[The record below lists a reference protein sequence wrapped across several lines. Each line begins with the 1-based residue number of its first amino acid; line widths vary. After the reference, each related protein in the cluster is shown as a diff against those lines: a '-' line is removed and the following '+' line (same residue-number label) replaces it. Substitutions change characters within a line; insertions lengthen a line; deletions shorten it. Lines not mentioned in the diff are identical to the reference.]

1 MSKITTELLLERA
14 VPRSTRLRKIETLNL
29 SKLQL
34 KTGDLDPRLFS
45 RLRHLQKLDLSD
57 NLLDKF
63 PNSLSLPDLRVL
75 NCNNNKLEDVTALK
89 QFPLLEEL
97 TYENNVYLTLNDD
110 YKVIFLLQNLR
121 LLNGKD
127 ITKLANQVRRVNSH
141 KLTSKVTAHWE
152 KFFRDQLPEK
162 YTAEQVKSI
171 KKKFLKSV
179 QTNVVYGPSSL
190 SEFTRWR
197 VKMIAEEFLASSLGL
212 ELNSDT
218 ESEEKTDEKEE
229 ESTKSPGE
237 DAEDVAQVTVTPSKR
252 KRNHS
257 KSSPG
262 NKRSKTKANT
272 EEKAAVNP
280 KKSSDVEDDPA
291 PDKPRTSNQPIKEAT
306 PEQEAEETQK
316 NGEQFPK
323 GKSNRRSGEQK
334 SQEQDSG
341 VVTLTPVKNSKRKR
355 HQGTEGTPQETPV
368 DPLQGMDG
376 PALRGNSREDFKT
389 QLWSC
394 VFEPVLDSGARK
406 DPIVNSS
413 RTVATCGGESVCLI
427 DCETGTVLKKYKV
440 ATEEFFSVAWTTL
453 TMVISDSR
461 KKAHNV
467 LAAAGRRGIVK
478 LIHVAADFCYGEI
491 KAHKKPIATVCFSP
505 TQETHLFTAS
515 YDKRIALWDIGIPD
529 CDYNFKASQL
539 LVLETASIPLRIALV
554 PTCPE
559 QYLLAGCE
567 GGCFAWNIKLD
578 KEQKSR
584 PFEAIFQF
592 PDEES
597 MTTSHRVDGLAFL
610 NDDVVVSK
618 SSKPGCIYLWS
629 WSRSFD
635 AKGKGCQQTI
645 SAVILAELEWSTTD
659 MSYLTLSTCPA
670 KEYVFCGDE
679 KGSVWMYNLSNYTT
693 AWSSAKGKRLE
704 RRISPTQVGLG
715 CSLGLPSTPGQLIPV
730 SCAGLSQ
737 KMPCVSSQTIKNN
750 LQSIAK
756 AICWDR
762 NKELQS
768 QSVTPCSSSY
778 NSPKKVVVKLRN
790 TKAQILKW
798 PELRVNGEQP
808 PEILVNN
815 VVADP
820 AFTYLVVL
828 TSVNITAIW
837 KKS

>member
-63 PNSLSLPDLRVL
+63 PNSLTLPDLRVL

-110 YKVIFLLQNLR
+110 YKVMFLLQNLR

-127 ITKLANQVRRVNSH
+127 ITKLANHVRRVNSR
-141 KLTSKVTAHWE
+141 KLTSKVTAHWK

-197 VKMIAEEFLASSLGL
+197 VKMIAEEFLAYSLGL

-218 ESEEKTDEKEE
+218 EPEEKTDENEE
-229 ESTKSPGE
+229 ESTESPRE
-237 DAEDVAQVTVTPSKR
+237 AAEDVAQVVTPSKR

-262 NKRSKTKANT
+262 NKRSKSQAST
-272 EEKAAVNP
+272 EE
-280 KKSSDVEDDPA
+280 
-291 PDKPRTSNQPIKEAT
+291 
-306 PEQEAEETQK
+306 EAEDVSAEPLHFLQCH
-316 NGEQFPK
+316 
-323 GKSNRRSGEQK
+323 
-334 SQEQDSG
+334 
-341 VVTLTPVKNSKRKR
+341 SK
-355 HQGTEGTPQETPV
+355 
-368 DPLQGMDG
+368 
-376 PALRGNSREDFKT
+376 GNSREDFKT

-406 DPIVNSS
+406 DPIVSSS

-461 KKAHNV
+461 KKAHNI

-567 GGCFAWNIKLD
+567 DGCFAWNIKLD
-578 KEQKSR
+578 KGQKSR

-592 PDEES
+592 PGDES

-635 AKGKGCQQTI
+635 AKGKGCQRTM

-679 KGSVWMYNLSNYTT
+679 KGSVWMYNLSSYTT
-693 AWSSAKGKRLE
+693 AWGSAKGKRSE
-704 RRISPTQVGLG
+704 RRIPPTQ
-715 CSLGLPSTPGQLIPV
+715 I
-730 SCAGLSQ
+730 
-737 KMPCVSSQTIKNN
+737 
-750 LQSIAK
+750 LQ
-756 AICWDR
+756 
-762 NKELQS
+762 
-768 QSVTPCSSSY
+768 
-778 NSPKKVVVKLRN
+778 
-790 TKAQILKW
+790 W

-808 PEILVNN
+808 PEVLVNN

-820 AFTYLVVL
+820 AFSYLVVL

>member
-63 PNSLSLPDLRVL
+63 PNSLTLPDLRVL

-110 YKVIFLLQNLR
+110 YKVMFLLQNLR

-127 ITKLANQVRRVNSH
+127 ITKLANHVRRVNSR

-171 KKKFLKSV
+171 RKKFLKSV

-197 VKMIAEEFLASSLGL
+197 VKMIAEEFLAYSLGL
-212 ELNSDT
+212 ELNTDP
-218 ESEEKTDEKEE
+218 EPEEKMDEDEE
-229 ESTKSPGE
+229 ESTESPRE
-237 DAEDVAQVTVTPSKR
+237 AAEDVGQVVHICDPMVTVTPGKR
-252 KRNHS
+252 KRNNS
-257 KSSPG
+257 KPGSG
-262 NKRSKTKANT
+262 NKRSKSQANT
-272 EEKAAVNP
+272 EE
-280 KKSSDVEDDPA
+280 
-291 PDKPRTSNQPIKEAT
+291 
-306 PEQEAEETQK
+306 EAEDVSAEPLHFLQCH
-316 NGEQFPK
+316 
-323 GKSNRRSGEQK
+323 
-334 SQEQDSG
+334 
-341 VVTLTPVKNSKRKR
+341 SK
-355 HQGTEGTPQETPV
+355 
-368 DPLQGMDG
+368 
-376 PALRGNSREDFKT
+376 GNSREDFKT

-394 VFEPVLDSGARK
+394 VFEPLLDCGARK
-406 DPIVNSS
+406 DPIVSSS

-461 KKAHNV
+461 KKSHNI

-539 LVLETASIPLRIALV
+539 LVLESLSIPLRIALV

-567 GGCFAWNIKLD
+567 GGCFAWNIKVD
-578 KEQKSR
+578 KEQKCR

-592 PDEES
+592 PDEDGGV
-597 MTTSHRVDGLAFL
+597 TTSHRVDGLAFL
-610 NDDVVVSK
+610 NDDVIVSK

-629 WSRSFD
+629 WSRSFE
-635 AKGKGCQQTI
+635 AKGKGYQRTV

-659 MSYLTLSTCPA
+659 LSYLTLSTCPA
-670 KEYVFCGDE
+670 KDYVFCGDE
-679 KGSVWMYNLSNYTT
+679 KGSVWMYNLSKYTT
-693 AWSSAKGKRLE
+693 AWSSAKGKRSDK
-704 RRISPTQVGLG
+704 RIPPT
-715 CSLGLPSTPGQLIPV
+715 
-730 SCAGLSQ
+730 
-737 KMPCVSSQTIKNN
+737 
-750 LQSIAK
+750 
-756 AICWDR
+756 
-762 NKELQS
+762 
-768 QSVTPCSSSY
+768 
-778 NSPKKVVVKLRN
+778 
-790 TKAQILKW
+790 QILKW
-798 PELRVNGEQP
+798 PELRANGEQLT
-808 PEILVNN
+808 EILVNN
-815 VVADP
+815 VVSDP
-820 AFTYLVVL
+820 TFTYLVVL

>member
-63 PNSLSLPDLRVL
+63 PNSLTLPDLRVL

-110 YKVIFLLQNLR
+110 YKVMFLLQNLR

-127 ITKLANQVRRVNSH
+127 ITKLANHVRRVNSR

-197 VKMIAEEFLASSLGL
+197 VKMIAEELLACSLGL
-212 ELNSDT
+212 DLSTDPEP
-218 ESEEKTDEKEE
+218 EETMDENEE
-229 ESTKSPGE
+229 ESTESPRE
-237 DAEDVAQVTVTPSKR
+237 AAEDVDQVGDFSSYVTVTPSKR

-257 KSSPG
+257 KPSSG
-262 NKRSKTKANT
+262 NKRSKTQANT
-272 EEKAAVNP
+272 EE
-280 KKSSDVEDDPA
+280 
-291 PDKPRTSNQPIKEAT
+291 
-306 PEQEAEETQK
+306 EAEDVSAEPLHFLQCH
-316 NGEQFPK
+316 
-323 GKSNRRSGEQK
+323 
-334 SQEQDSG
+334 
-341 VVTLTPVKNSKRKR
+341 SK
-355 HQGTEGTPQETPV
+355 
-368 DPLQGMDG
+368 
-376 PALRGNSREDFKT
+376 GNSREDFKT

-394 VFEPVLDSGARK
+394 VFEPLLDCGARK
-406 DPIVNSS
+406 DPIVSSS

-461 KKAHNV
+461 KKSHNI

-539 LVLETASIPLRIALV
+539 LVLEALSIPLRIALV
-554 PTCPE
+554 PTCPD

-592 PDEES
+592 PDEDGG

-610 NDDVVVSK
+610 NDDVIVSK

-635 AKGKGCQQTI
+635 TKGKGCQRTV
-645 SAVILAELEWSTTD
+645 SAVILAELEWSPTD
-659 MSYLTLSTCPA
+659 LSYLTLSTCPA
-670 KEYVFCGDE
+670 KDYVFCGDE
-679 KGSVWMYNLSNYTT
+679 KGSVWMYNLSNYAT
-693 AWSSAKGKRLE
+693 AWTSAKGKRSD
-704 RRISPTQVGLG
+704 RKIPPT
-715 CSLGLPSTPGQLIPV
+715 
-730 SCAGLSQ
+730 
-737 KMPCVSSQTIKNN
+737 
-750 LQSIAK
+750 
-756 AICWDR
+756 
-762 NKELQS
+762 
-768 QSVTPCSSSY
+768 
-778 NSPKKVVVKLRN
+778 
-790 TKAQILKW
+790 QILKW
-798 PELRVNGEQP
+798 PELRENGEQLT
-808 PEILVNN
+808 EVLINN
-815 VVADP
+815 VVSDP
-820 AFTYLVVL
+820 TFTYLVVL

>member
-1 MSKITTELLLERA
+1 AAPLSCRHFMFSF
-14 VPRSTRLRKIETLNL
+14 VFSL

-63 PNSLSLPDLRVL
+63 PNSLTLPDLRVL

-110 YKVIFLLQNLR
+110 YKVMFLLQNLR

-127 ITKLANQVRRVNSH
+127 ITKLANHVRRVNSR

-162 YTAEQVKSI
+162 HTAEQVKSI

-197 VKMIAEEFLASSLGL
+197 WEELHSGFIRALHSL
-212 ELNSDT
+212 ELTVGKIYCEFWFVFFLFCFVFVIVLNL
-218 ESEEKTDEKEE
+218 SEASRE
-229 ESTKSPGE
+229 
-237 DAEDVAQVTVTPSKR
+237 R
-252 KRNHS
+252 R
-257 KSSPG
+257 
-262 NKRSKTKANT
+262 
-272 EEKAAVNP
+272 
-280 KKSSDVEDDPA
+280 DP
-291 PDKPRTSNQPIKEAT
+291 
-306 PEQEAEETQK
+306 
-316 NGEQFPK
+316 
-323 GKSNRRSGEQK
+323 
-334 SQEQDSG
+334 
-341 VVTLTPVKNSKRKR
+341 
-355 HQGTEGTPQETPV
+355 PQETQV
-368 DPLQGMDG
+368 NPLWGMDG
-376 PALRGNSREDFKT
+376 SGLQGGALKASPLHFLQCHSKGNSREDFKT

-394 VFEPVLDSGARK
+394 VFEPV
-406 DPIVNSS
+406 SS

-461 KKAHNV
+461 KKAHNI

-539 LVLETASIPLRIALV
+539 LVLEAASIPLRIALV

-567 GGCFAWNIKLD
+567 DGCFAWNIKLD
-578 KEQKSR
+578 KGQKSR

-592 PDEES
+592 PDDES

-635 AKGKGCQQTI
+635 AKGKGCQRTM

-670 KEYVFCGDE
+670 KDYVFCGDE

-693 AWSSAKGKRLE
+693 AWDTPPCPLF
-704 RRISPTQVGLG
+704 SP
-715 CSLGLPSTPGQLIPV
+715 
-730 SCAGLSQ
+730 
-737 KMPCVSSQTIKNN
+737 
-750 LQSIAK
+750 
-756 AICWDR
+756 
-762 NKELQS
+762 
-768 QSVTPCSSSY
+768 
-778 NSPKKVVVKLRN
+778 
-790 TKAQILKW
+790 QILKW

>member
-63 PNSLSLPDLRVL
+63 PNSLTLPDLRVL

-110 YKVIFLLQNLR
+110 YKVMFLLQNLR

-127 ITKLANQVRRVNSH
+127 ITKLANHVRRVNSR
-141 KLTSKVTAHWE
+141 KLTSKARCVTAHWE

-197 VKMIAEEFLASSLGL
+197 VKMIAEELLACSLGL
-212 ELNSDT
+212 ELNTDP
-218 ESEEKTDEKEE
+218 EPEEKMDESEE
-229 ESTKSPGE
+229 ESTESPRE
-237 DAEDVAQVTVTPSKR
+237 AAEDMAQVVYVYDPLVTVTPSKR

-257 KSSPG
+257 KPGSG
-262 NKRSKTKANT
+262 NKRSKSQTNT
-272 EEKAAVNP
+272 EE
-280 KKSSDVEDDPA
+280 
-291 PDKPRTSNQPIKEAT
+291 
-306 PEQEAEETQK
+306 EAEDVSAEPLHFLQCH
-316 NGEQFPK
+316 
-323 GKSNRRSGEQK
+323 
-334 SQEQDSG
+334 
-341 VVTLTPVKNSKRKR
+341 SK
-355 HQGTEGTPQETPV
+355 
-368 DPLQGMDG
+368 
-376 PALRGNSREDFKT
+376 GNSREDFKT

-394 VFEPVLDSGARK
+394 VFEPLLDCGARK
-406 DPIVNSS
+406 DPIVSSS

-461 KKAHNV
+461 KKSHNI

-505 TQETHLFTAS
+505 TRETHLFTAS

-539 LVLETASIPLRIALV
+539 LVLEALSIPLRIALV

-584 PFEAIFQF
+584 PFEAVFQF
-592 PDEES
+592 ADEDGG

-610 NDDVVVSK
+610 NDDVIVSK

-635 AKGKGCQQTI
+635 TKGKGCQRTI

-659 MSYLTLSTCPA
+659 LSYLTLSTCPA
-670 KEYVFCGDE
+670 KDYVFCGDE
-679 KGSVWMYNLSNYTT
+679 KGSVWMYNLSNYST
-693 AWSSAKGKRLE
+693 AWSSAKGKRSE
-704 RRISPTQVGLG
+704 RRIPPT
-715 CSLGLPSTPGQLIPV
+715 
-730 SCAGLSQ
+730 
-737 KMPCVSSQTIKNN
+737 
-750 LQSIAK
+750 
-756 AICWDR
+756 
-762 NKELQS
+762 
-768 QSVTPCSSSY
+768 
-778 NSPKKVVVKLRN
+778 
-790 TKAQILKW
+790 QILKW
-798 PELRVNGEQP
+798 PELRENGEQLS
-808 PEILVNN
+808 EVLINN
-815 VVADP
+815 VVSDP
-820 AFTYLVVL
+820 TFTYLVVL

>member
-63 PNSLSLPDLRVL
+63 PNSLTLPDLRVL

-110 YKVIFLLQNLR
+110 YKVMFLLQNLR

-127 ITKLANQVRRVNSH
+127 ITKLANHVRRVNSR

-197 VKMIAEEFLASSLGL
+197 VKMIAEEFLAYSLGL
-212 ELNSDT
+212 ELNTDPEPEEKMDESEAEST
-218 ESEEKTDEKEE
+218 ESPREA
-229 ESTKSPGE
+229 
-237 DAEDVAQVTVTPSKR
+237 AEDVDQVVYIYDPLGPLTPGKR
-252 KRNHS
+252 KRNNS
-257 KSSPG
+257 KAGSG
-262 NKRSKTKANT
+262 NKRSKSKANT
-272 EEKAAVNP
+272 EE
-280 KKSSDVEDDPA
+280 
-291 PDKPRTSNQPIKEAT
+291 
-306 PEQEAEETQK
+306 EAEDVSAEPLHFLQCH
-316 NGEQFPK
+316 
-323 GKSNRRSGEQK
+323 
-334 SQEQDSG
+334 
-341 VVTLTPVKNSKRKR
+341 SK
-355 HQGTEGTPQETPV
+355 
-368 DPLQGMDG
+368 
-376 PALRGNSREDFKT
+376 GNSREDFKT

-394 VFEPVLDSGARK
+394 VFEPLLDCGARK
-406 DPIVNSS
+406 DPIVSSS

-453 TMVISDSR
+453 TMVIGDSR
-461 KKAHNV
+461 KKCHNI

-505 TQETHLFTAS
+505 TRETHLFTAS

-539 LVLETASIPLRIALV
+539 LLLEALSIPLRIALV
-554 PTCPE
+554 PTCPD

-567 GGCFAWNIKLD
+567 SGCFAWNIKLD

-584 PFEAIFQF
+584 PFEVLFQF
-592 PDEES
+592 PDEDGG
-597 MTTSHRVDGLAFL
+597 MTTSHRVDGVAFL
-610 NDDVVVSK
+610 NNDVVVSK
-618 SSKPGCIYLWS
+618 SSKLGCIYLWS

-635 AKGKGCQQTI
+635 TKGKGCQRTVG
-645 SAVILAELEWSTTD
+645 AVILAELEWSTTD
-659 MSYLTLSTCPA
+659 LSYLTLSTCPA

-679 KGSVWMYNLSNYTT
+679 KGSVWMYNLSSYTT
-693 AWSSAKGKRLE
+693 AWSSAKGKRSDK
-704 RRISPTQVGLG
+704 RIP
-715 CSLGLPSTPGQLIPV
+715 PS
-730 SCAGLSQ
+730 
-737 KMPCVSSQTIKNN
+737 
-750 LQSIAK
+750 
-756 AICWDR
+756 
-762 NKELQS
+762 
-768 QSVTPCSSSY
+768 
-778 NSPKKVVVKLRN
+778 
-790 TKAQILKW
+790 QILKW
-798 PELRVNGEQP
+798 PELQANKEQLT
-808 PEILVNN
+808 EVLINN
-815 VVADP
+815 VVSDP

>member
-63 PNSLSLPDLRVL
+63 PNSLTLPDLRVL

-110 YKVIFLLQNLR
+110 YKVMFLLQNLR

-127 ITKLANQVRRVNSH
+127 ITKLAKHVRRVNSR

-162 YTAEQVKSI
+162 YTAEQVNSI

-179 QTNVVYGPSSL
+179 QTNVVYGPSAL

-197 VKMIAEEFLASSLGL
+197 VKMIAEEFLAYSLGL
-212 ELNSDT
+212 EVNSDP
-218 ESEEKTDEKEE
+218 EPEEKMDENEEEE
-229 ESTKSPGE
+229 ESTESPREAAKDKG
-237 DAEDVAQVTVTPSKR
+237 QVVYIYDILVRVTARKR

-257 KSSPG
+257 KTRSRK
-262 NKRSKTKANT
+262 KRSKTQVT
-272 EEKAAVNP
+272 
-280 KKSSDVEDDPA
+280 
-291 PDKPRTSNQPIKEAT
+291 TKE
-306 PEQEAEETQK
+306 EAEDVSAEPLHFLQCH
-316 NGEQFPK
+316 
-323 GKSNRRSGEQK
+323 
-334 SQEQDSG
+334 
-341 VVTLTPVKNSKRKR
+341 SK
-355 HQGTEGTPQETPV
+355 
-368 DPLQGMDG
+368 
-376 PALRGNSREDFKT
+376 GNSREDFKT

-394 VFEPVLDSGARK
+394 VFEPLLDSGARK

-440 ATEEFFSVAWTTL
+440 TAEEFFSVAWTTL

-461 KKAHNV
+461 KKSHNI

-539 LVLETASIPLRIALV
+539 LVLEVLSTPLRIALV
-554 PTCPE
+554 PTCPD

-578 KEQKSR
+578 KEQKRR
-584 PFEAIFQF
+584 PFEATFQF
-592 PDEES
+592 PDEDGS
-597 MTTSHRVDGLAFL
+597 MTTLHRVDGLAFL

-635 AKGKGCQQTI
+635 TKGKGCQRTI
-645 SAVILAELEWSTTD
+645 PAVILAELEWSTTN

-670 KEYVFCGDE
+670 KDYVFCGDE
-679 KGSVWMYNLSNYTT
+679 KGSVWMYNLSSYTT
-693 AWSSAKGKRLE
+693 AWSSAKGKRSPLQE
-704 RRISPTQVGLG
+704 KRIP
-715 CSLGLPSTPGQLIPV
+715 P
-730 SCAGLSQ
+730 
-737 KMPCVSSQTIKNN
+737 
-750 LQSIAK
+750 
-756 AICWDR
+756 
-762 NKELQS
+762 
-768 QSVTPCSSSY
+768 
-778 NSPKKVVVKLRN
+778 
-790 TKAQILKW
+790 AQILQW
-798 PELRVNGEQP
+798 PELRANGEQVT
-808 PEILVNN
+808 EVLVNN
-815 VVADP
+815 VVSDP
-820 AFTYLVVL
+820 TFTYLVVL

>member
-1 MSKITTELLLERA
+1 
-14 VPRSTRLRKIETLNL
+14 PRSTRLRKIETLNL

-63 PNSLSLPDLRVL
+63 PNSLTLPDLRVL

-110 YKVIFLLQNLR
+110 YKVMFLLQNLR

-127 ITKLANQVRRVNSH
+127 ITKLANHVRRVNSR

-179 QTNVVYGPSSL
+179 QTNVVHGPSSL

-197 VKMIAEEFLASSLGL
+197 VKMIAEEFLAYSLGL
-212 ELNSDT
+212 ELNTDP
-218 ESEEKTDEKEE
+218 EPEENTDENEE
-229 ESTKSPGE
+229 ESTESPRE
-237 DAEDVAQVTVTPSKR
+237 AAEDVGQVTVTPSKR
-252 KRNHS
+252 KRNNS
-257 KSSPG
+257 KPGSG
-262 NKRSKTKANT
+262 NKRSKSQANT
-272 EEKAAVNP
+272 EEEAV
-280 KKSSDVEDDPA
+280 V
-291 PDKPRTSNQPIKEAT
+291 KPLHFLQCH
-306 PEQEAEETQK
+306 
-316 NGEQFPK
+316 
-323 GKSNRRSGEQK
+323 
-334 SQEQDSG
+334 
-341 VVTLTPVKNSKRKR
+341 SK
-355 HQGTEGTPQETPV
+355 
-368 DPLQGMDG
+368 
-376 PALRGNSREDFKT
+376 GNSREDFKT

-394 VFEPVLDSGARK
+394 VFEPLLDCGARK
-406 DPIVNSS
+406 DPIVSSS
-413 RTVATCGGESVCLI
+413 RTVATCGGESICLI

-461 KKAHNV
+461 KKSHNI

-539 LVLETASIPLRIALV
+539 LVLEALSIPLRIALV
-554 PTCPE
+554 PTCPD

-567 GGCFAWNIKLD
+567 DGCFAWNIKLD

-592 PDEES
+592 PDEDGGL
-597 MTTSHRVDGLAFL
+597 TTSHRVDGLAFL
-610 NDDVVVSK
+610 NDDVIVSK

-635 AKGKGCQQTI
+635 AKGKGCQRTV
-645 SAVILAELEWSTTD
+645 SAVILAELEWSVTD
-659 MSYLTLSTCPA
+659 LSYLTLSTCPA
-670 KEYVFCGDE
+670 KDYVFCGDE
-679 KGSVWMYNLSNYTT
+679 NGSVWMYNLSNYTT
-693 AWSSAKGKRLE
+693 AWRSAKGKRSDK
-704 RRISPTQVGLG
+704 RIPPT
-715 CSLGLPSTPGQLIPV
+715 
-730 SCAGLSQ
+730 
-737 KMPCVSSQTIKNN
+737 
-750 LQSIAK
+750 
-756 AICWDR
+756 
-762 NKELQS
+762 
-768 QSVTPCSSSY
+768 
-778 NSPKKVVVKLRN
+778 
-790 TKAQILKW
+790 QILKW
-798 PELRVNGEQP
+798 PELQVNGEQLT
-808 PEILVNN
+808 EVLINN
-815 VVADP
+815 VVSDP
-820 AFTYLVVL
+820 TFTYLVVL

>member
-1 MSKITTELLLERA
+1 S
-14 VPRSTRLRKIETLNL
+14 L

-63 PNSLSLPDLRVL
+63 PNSLTLPDLRVL

-127 ITKLANQVRRVNSH
+127 ITKLANHVRHVNSR

-162 YTAEQVKSI
+162 YTAEQVMSI
-171 KKKFLKSV
+171 KNNFLKSV

-197 VKMIAEEFLASSLGL
+197 VKMIAEEFLAQSLGV

-218 ESEEKTDEKEE
+218 EPEEKDENEE
-229 ESTKSPGE
+229 ESTESPRE
-237 DAEDVAQVTVTPSKR
+237 AAEDVAQVVHIYDPLVTVTPVKR

-262 NKRSKTKANT
+262 NKRSKTQANT
-272 EEKAAVNP
+272 KEKAAE
-280 KKSSDVEDDPA
+280 DV
-291 PDKPRTSNQPIKEAT
+291 S
-306 PEQEAEETQK
+306 AEPLHFLQCH
-316 NGEQFPK
+316 
-323 GKSNRRSGEQK
+323 
-334 SQEQDSG
+334 
-341 VVTLTPVKNSKRKR
+341 SK
-355 HQGTEGTPQETPV
+355 
-368 DPLQGMDG
+368 
-376 PALRGNSREDFKT
+376 GNSREDFKT

-406 DPIVNSS
+406 DPIVSSS

-453 TMVISDSR
+453 TMVISDSH
-461 KKAHNV
+461 KKAHNI

-491 KAHKKPIATVCFSP
+491 KAHKKPIATICFSP

-529 CDYNFKASQL
+529 CDYNFKSSQL

-567 GGCFAWNIKLD
+567 NGCFAWNIKLD
-578 KEQKSR
+578 KGQKSR

-592 PDEES
+592 PGEES

-629 WSRSFD
+629 WSKSFD
-635 AKGKGCQQTI
+635 AKGKGCQRTM

-693 AWSSAKGKRLE
+693 AWGSPKGKRSE
-704 RRISPTQVGLG
+704 RRISPTQ
-715 CSLGLPSTPGQLIPV
+715 I
-730 SCAGLSQ
+730 
-737 KMPCVSSQTIKNN
+737 
-750 LQSIAK
+750 LQ
-756 AICWDR
+756 
-762 NKELQS
+762 
-768 QSVTPCSSSY
+768 
-778 NSPKKVVVKLRN
+778 
-790 TKAQILKW
+790 W

-820 AFTYLVVL
+820 AFSYLVVL

>member
-1 MSKITTELLLERA
+1 S
-14 VPRSTRLRKIETLNL
+14 L

-63 PNSLSLPDLRVL
+63 PNSLTLPDLRVL

-110 YKVIFLLQNLR
+110 YKVMFLLQNLR

-127 ITKLANQVRRVNSH
+127 ITKLANHVRRVNSR

-171 KKKFLKSV
+171 KKKFLQSV

-197 VKMIAEEFLASSLGL
+197 VKMIAEEFLAYSLGL
-212 ELNSDT
+212 ELNTDP
-218 ESEEKTDEKEE
+218 EPEEKTEENEE
-229 ESTKSPGE
+229 ESAESPSE
-237 DAEDVAQVTVTPSKR
+237 AAEDVGQVTVTSSKR

-257 KSSPG
+257 KSGSG
-262 NKRSKTKANT
+262 NKRSKSQANT
-272 EEKAAVNP
+272 EEQAE
-280 KKSSDVEDDPA
+280 DV
-291 PDKPRTSNQPIKEAT
+291 S
-306 PEQEAEETQK
+306 AEPLHFLQCH
-316 NGEQFPK
+316 
-323 GKSNRRSGEQK
+323 
-334 SQEQDSG
+334 
-341 VVTLTPVKNSKRKR
+341 SK
-355 HQGTEGTPQETPV
+355 
-368 DPLQGMDG
+368 
-376 PALRGNSREDFKT
+376 GNSREDFKT

-394 VFEPVLDSGARK
+394 VFEPLLDCGARK
-406 DPIVNSS
+406 DPIVSSS

-453 TMVISDSR
+453 TMVISNSQ
-461 KKAHNV
+461 KKSHNI

-505 TQETHLFTAS
+505 TRETHLFTAS

-539 LVLETASIPLRIALV
+539 LVLEAVSIPLRIALV
-554 PTCPE
+554 PPCPE

-567 GGCFAWNIKLD
+567 SGCFAWNIKLD
-578 KEQKSR
+578 KDQKNR
-584 PFEAIFQF
+584 RFEAIFQF
-592 PDEES
+592 PDEDGS

-635 AKGKGCQQTI
+635 TKAKGCQRTV
-645 SAVILAELEWSTTD
+645 SAVILAELEWSMTD
-659 MSYLTLSTCPA
+659 LSYLTLSTCPA

-679 KGSVWMYNLSNYTT
+679 KGGVWLYHLSNYTT
-693 AWSSAKGKRLE
+693 AWSSAKGKRSDK
-704 RRISPTQVGLG
+704 RIPPTQ
-715 CSLGLPSTPGQLIPV
+715 
-730 SCAGLSQ
+730 
-737 KMPCVSSQTIKNN
+737 
-750 LQSIAK
+750 
-756 AICWDR
+756 
-762 NKELQS
+762 
-768 QSVTPCSSSY
+768 
-778 NSPKKVVVKLRN
+778 
-790 TKAQILKW
+790 ILTW
-798 PELRVNGEQP
+798 PELRANGEQLT
-808 PEILVNN
+808 EILINN
-815 VVADP
+815 VVSDP
-820 AFTYLVVL
+820 TFTYLVVL

>member
-63 PNSLSLPDLRVL
+63 PNSLTLPDLRVL
-75 NCNNNKLEDVTALK
+75 NCNNNQLEDVTALK

-110 YKVIFLLQNLR
+110 YKVMFLLENLR

-127 ITKLANQVRRVNSH
+127 ITKLANHVRHVNSR

-162 YTAEQVKSI
+162 HTAEQVKSI
-171 KKKFLKSV
+171 RKKFLKSV

-197 VKMIAEEFLASSLGL
+197 VKMIAEEFLSYSLGL

-218 ESEEKTDEKEE
+218 EPEEKAEENEE
-229 ESTKSPGE
+229 ESTESPRE
-237 DAEDVAQVTVTPSKR
+237 AAEDVAQVTVTPSKR

-257 KSSPG
+257 KSGTGS
-262 NKRSKTKANT
+262 KRSKSQANT
-272 EEKAAVNP
+272 EE
-280 KKSSDVEDDPA
+280 
-291 PDKPRTSNQPIKEAT
+291 
-306 PEQEAEETQK
+306 EAEDVSAEPLHFLQCH
-316 NGEQFPK
+316 
-323 GKSNRRSGEQK
+323 
-334 SQEQDSG
+334 
-341 VVTLTPVKNSKRKR
+341 SK
-355 HQGTEGTPQETPV
+355 
-368 DPLQGMDG
+368 
-376 PALRGNSREDFKT
+376 GNSREDFKT

-406 DPIVNSS
+406 DPIVSSS

-461 KKAHNV
+461 KKAHNI

-539 LVLETASIPLRIALV
+539 LVLEAASIPLRIALV

-578 KEQKSR
+578 KGEKSR

-592 PDEES
+592 PDDES

-635 AKGKGCQQTI
+635 AKGKGCQRTV

-670 KEYVFCGDE
+670 KGYVFCGDE
-679 KGSVWMYNLSNYTT
+679 KGSVWMYNLSSYTT
-693 AWSSAKGKRLE
+693 AWGSPKGKRSE
-704 RRISPTQVGLG
+704 RRISP
-715 CSLGLPSTPGQLIPV
+715 
-730 SCAGLSQ
+730 
-737 KMPCVSSQTIKNN
+737 
-750 LQSIAK
+750 
-756 AICWDR
+756 
-762 NKELQS
+762 
-768 QSVTPCSSSY
+768 
-778 NSPKKVVVKLRN
+778 
-790 TKAQILKW
+790 AQILQW

-815 VVADP
+815 VVSDP

>member
-1 MSKITTELLLERA
+1 S
-14 VPRSTRLRKIETLNL
+14 L

-63 PNSLSLPDLRVL
+63 PNSLTLPDLRVL
-75 NCNNNKLEDVTALK
+75 DCSNNKLEDVTALK

-110 YKVIFLLQNLR
+110 YKVMFLLQNLR

-127 ITKLANQVRRVNSH
+127 ITKLAKHVRHVNTR

-162 YTAEQVKSI
+162 HTAEQVKSI

-197 VKMIAEEFLASSLGL
+197 VKMIAEEFLARSLGL

-218 ESEEKTDEKEE
+218 EPEEKTDDNEE
-229 ESTKSPGE
+229 ESTESPRE
-237 DAEDVAQVTVTPSKR
+237 AAEEVAQVGNFPSYISNVTVTPSKR
-252 KRNHS
+252 KRNS

-262 NKRSKTKANT
+262 NKKCKTQANT
-272 EEKAAVNP
+272 KKETEE
-280 KKSSDVEDDPA
+280 DV
-291 PDKPRTSNQPIKEAT
+291 S
-306 PEQEAEETQK
+306 AEPLHFLQCH
-316 NGEQFPK
+316 
-323 GKSNRRSGEQK
+323 
-334 SQEQDSG
+334 
-341 VVTLTPVKNSKRKR
+341 SK
-355 HQGTEGTPQETPV
+355 
-368 DPLQGMDG
+368 
-376 PALRGNSREDFKT
+376 GNSREDFKT

-453 TMVISDSR
+453 MMVTSDSR
-461 KKAHNV
+461 KKAHNI

-529 CDYNFKASQL
+529 YDYNFKASQL

-578 KEQKSR
+578 KGQKSR

-592 PDEES
+592 PDGES
-597 MTTSHRVDGLAFL
+597 MTTAHRVDGLAFL

-635 AKGKGCQQTI
+635 SKGKGCQQTM

-693 AWSSAKGKRLE
+693 AWSSAKGKRSE
-704 RRISPTQVGLG
+704 RRISPT
-715 CSLGLPSTPGQLIPV
+715 
-730 SCAGLSQ
+730 
-737 KMPCVSSQTIKNN
+737 
-750 LQSIAK
+750 
-756 AICWDR
+756 
-762 NKELQS
+762 
-768 QSVTPCSSSY
+768 
-778 NSPKKVVVKLRN
+778 
-790 TKAQILKW
+790 QILKW

>member
-63 PNSLSLPDLRVL
+63 PNSLTLPDLRVL

-110 YKVIFLLQNLR
+110 YKVMFLLQNLR

-127 ITKLANQVRRVNSH
+127 ITKLANHVRRVNSR

-162 YTAEQVKSI
+162 HTAEQVKSI

-197 VKMIAEEFLASSLGL
+197 VKMIAEEFLAHSLGL

-218 ESEEKTDEKEE
+218 EPEEKTDENEE
-229 ESTKSPGE
+229 ESTDSPRE
-237 DAEDVAQVTVTPSKR
+237 AAEDVAQVVHIYDPLVTVTPSKR

-262 NKRSKTKANT
+262 NKRSKSQAHT
-272 EEKAAVNP
+272 EE
-280 KKSSDVEDDPA
+280 
-291 PDKPRTSNQPIKEAT
+291 
-306 PEQEAEETQK
+306 EAEDVSAEPLHFLQCH
-316 NGEQFPK
+316 
-323 GKSNRRSGEQK
+323 
-334 SQEQDSG
+334 
-341 VVTLTPVKNSKRKR
+341 SK
-355 HQGTEGTPQETPV
+355 
-368 DPLQGMDG
+368 
-376 PALRGNSREDFKT
+376 GNSREDFKT

-406 DPIVNSS
+406 DPIVSSS

-461 KKAHNV
+461 KKAHNI

-539 LVLETASIPLRIALV
+539 LVLEAASIPLRIALV

-567 GGCFAWNIKLD
+567 DGCFAWNIKLD
-578 KEQKSR
+578 KGQKSR

-592 PDEES
+592 PDDES

-635 AKGKGCQQTI
+635 AKGKGCQRTM

-670 KEYVFCGDE
+670 KDYVFCGDE

-693 AWSSAKGKRLE
+693 AWGSAKGKRSE
-704 RRISPTQVGLG
+704 RRISPT
-715 CSLGLPSTPGQLIPV
+715 
-730 SCAGLSQ
+730 
-737 KMPCVSSQTIKNN
+737 
-750 LQSIAK
+750 
-756 AICWDR
+756 
-762 NKELQS
+762 
-768 QSVTPCSSSY
+768 
-778 NSPKKVVVKLRN
+778 
-790 TKAQILKW
+790 QILKW

>member
-63 PNSLSLPDLRVL
+63 PNSLTLPDLRVL

-110 YKVIFLLQNLR
+110 YKVMFLLQNLR

-127 ITKLANQVRRVNSH
+127 ITKLAKHVRHVNSR

-197 VKMIAEEFLASSLGL
+197 VKMIAEEFLACSLGL
-212 ELNSDT
+212 ELNSDP
-218 ESEEKTDEKEE
+218 EPEEKMDENEEE
-229 ESTKSPGE
+229 ESTESPRE
-237 DAEDVAQVTVTPSKR
+237 DAEDKGQVGEFSSLINTTARKR
-252 KRNHS
+252 KRNRS
-257 KSSPG
+257 KTRSRK
-262 NKRSKTKANT
+262 KRSK
-272 EEKAAVNP
+272 
-280 KKSSDVEDDPA
+280 
-291 PDKPRTSNQPIKEAT
+291 
-306 PEQEAEETQK
+306 
-316 NGEQFPK
+316 
-323 GKSNRRSGEQK
+323 
-334 SQEQDSG
+334 
-341 VVTLTPVKNSKRKR
+341 
-355 HQGTEGTPQETPV
+355 PQEDV
-368 DPLQGMDG
+368 SAEPLHFLQCHSK
-376 PALRGNSREDFKT
+376 GNSHEDFKT

-394 VFEPVLDSGARK
+394 VFEPLLDSGARK

-440 ATEEFFSVAWTTL
+440 AAEEFFSVAWTTL
-453 TMVISDSR
+453 TMVVSDSR
-461 KKAHNV
+461 KKSHNI

-505 TQETHLFTAS
+505 TRETHLFTAS

-529 CDYNFKASQL
+529 SDYNFKASQL
-539 LVLETASIPLRIALV
+539 LVLEVLSIPLRIALV
-554 PTCPE
+554 PTCPD

-567 GGCFAWNIKLD
+567 GGCFVWNVKLD
-578 KEQKSR
+578 KEQKTR
-584 PFEAIFQF
+584 PFEATFQF
-592 PDEES
+592 PDEDGS
-597 MTTSHRVDGLAFL
+597 LTTLHRVDGLAFL
-610 NDDVVVSK
+610 NDDVIVSK

-635 AKGKGCQQTI
+635 TKGKGCQRTI
-645 SAVILAELEWSTTD
+645 AAVILAELEWSTTD

-670 KEYVFCGDE
+670 KDYVFCGDE
-679 KGSVWMYNLSNYTT
+679 KGSVWMYNLSSYTT
-693 AWSSAKGKRLE
+693 AWSSAKGKRSPFQE
-704 RRISPTQVGLG
+704 KRIP
-715 CSLGLPSTPGQLIPV
+715 P
-730 SCAGLSQ
+730 
-737 KMPCVSSQTIKNN
+737 
-750 LQSIAK
+750 
-756 AICWDR
+756 
-762 NKELQS
+762 
-768 QSVTPCSSSY
+768 
-778 NSPKKVVVKLRN
+778 
-790 TKAQILKW
+790 AQILQW
-798 PELRVNGEQP
+798 PELRANGEQLT
-808 PEILVNN
+808 EVLVNN
-815 VVADP
+815 VVSDP

>member
-63 PNSLSLPDLRVL
+63 PNSLTLPDLRVL

-110 YKVIFLLQNLR
+110 YKVMFLLQNLR

-127 ITKLANQVRRVNSH
+127 ITKLANHVRRVNSR

-197 VKMIAEEFLASSLGL
+197 VKMIAEEFLAYSLGV

-218 ESEEKTDEKEE
+218 EPEEKTDENEE
-229 ESTKSPGE
+229 ESTESPRE
-237 DAEDVAQVTVTPSKR
+237 AAEEDVAQVVHIYDPLVTVTPSKR

-262 NKRSKTKANT
+262 NKRSKTQAKT
-272 EEKAAVNP
+272 EEEAALNP
-280 KKSSDVEDDPA
+280 RKSS
-291 PDKPRTSNQPIKEAT
+291 QPLHFL
-306 PEQEAEETQK
+306 QCH
-316 NGEQFPK
+316 
-323 GKSNRRSGEQK
+323 
-334 SQEQDSG
+334 
-341 VVTLTPVKNSKRKR
+341 SK
-355 HQGTEGTPQETPV
+355 
-368 DPLQGMDG
+368 
-376 PALRGNSREDFKT
+376 GNSREDFKT

-406 DPIVNSS
+406 DPIVSSS

-453 TMVISDSR
+453 TMEISDSR
-461 KKAHNV
+461 KKAHNI

-567 GGCFAWNIKLD
+567 DGCFAWNIKLD
-578 KEQKSR
+578 KGQKSR

-592 PDEES
+592 PDEEG

-635 AKGKGCQQTI
+635 AKGKGCQRTM

-670 KEYVFCGDE
+670 REYVFCGDE
-679 KGSVWMYNLSNYTT
+679 QGSVWMYNLSSYTT
-693 AWSSAKGKRLE
+693 AWGSAKGKRSE
-704 RRISPTQVGLG
+704 RRISPT
-715 CSLGLPSTPGQLIPV
+715 
-730 SCAGLSQ
+730 
-737 KMPCVSSQTIKNN
+737 
-750 LQSIAK
+750 
-756 AICWDR
+756 
-762 NKELQS
+762 
-768 QSVTPCSSSY
+768 
-778 NSPKKVVVKLRN
+778 
-790 TKAQILKW
+790 QILKW

>member
-63 PNSLSLPDLRVL
+63 PNSLTLPDLRVL

-110 YKVIFLLQNLR
+110 YKVMFLLQNLR

-127 ITKLANQVRRVNSH
+127 ITKLANHVRRVNSR

-197 VKMIAEEFLASSLGL
+197 VKMIAEEFLAYSLGL

-218 ESEEKTDEKEE
+218 EPEEKTDENEE
-229 ESTKSPGE
+229 ESTESPRE
-237 DAEDVAQVTVTPSKR
+237 AAEDVAQVGDFSSYISNVTVTPSKR

-262 NKRSKTKANT
+262 NKRSKSQAST
-272 EEKAAVNP
+272 EE
-280 KKSSDVEDDPA
+280 
-291 PDKPRTSNQPIKEAT
+291 
-306 PEQEAEETQK
+306 EAEDVSAEPLHFLQCH
-316 NGEQFPK
+316 
-323 GKSNRRSGEQK
+323 
-334 SQEQDSG
+334 
-341 VVTLTPVKNSKRKR
+341 SK
-355 HQGTEGTPQETPV
+355 
-368 DPLQGMDG
+368 
-376 PALRGNSREDFKT
+376 GNSREDFKT

-406 DPIVNSS
+406 DPIVSSS

-461 KKAHNV
+461 KKAHNI

-567 GGCFAWNIKLD
+567 DGCFAWNIKLD
-578 KEQKSR
+578 KGQKSR

-592 PDEES
+592 PDDES

-635 AKGKGCQQTI
+635 AKGKGCQRTM

-679 KGSVWMYNLSNYTT
+679 KGSVWMYNLSSYTT
-693 AWSSAKGKRLE
+693 AWGSAKGKRSE
-704 RRISPTQVGLG
+704 RRISPT
-715 CSLGLPSTPGQLIPV
+715 
-730 SCAGLSQ
+730 
-737 KMPCVSSQTIKNN
+737 
-750 LQSIAK
+750 
-756 AICWDR
+756 
-762 NKELQS
+762 
-768 QSVTPCSSSY
+768 
-778 NSPKKVVVKLRN
+778 
-790 TKAQILKW
+790 QILKW

>member
-1 MSKITTELLLERA
+1 S
-14 VPRSTRLRKIETLNL
+14 L

-63 PNSLSLPDLRVL
+63 PNSLTLPDLRVL

-110 YKVIFLLQNLR
+110 YKVMFLLQNLR

-127 ITKLANQVRRVNSH
+127 ITKLANHVRRVNSR

-197 VKMIAEEFLASSLGL
+197 VKMIAEEFLAYSLGL
-212 ELNSDT
+212 ELNTDPEPEENMD
-218 ESEEKTDEKEE
+218 ESEE
-229 ESTKSPGE
+229 ESTESPRE
-237 DAEDVAQVTVTPSKR
+237 AVEDVARVGDFSSYINNVTVTPSKR
-252 KRNHS
+252 KRNQS
-257 KSSPG
+257 KPGSG
-262 NKRSKTKANT
+262 NKRSKSQADT
-272 EEKAAVNP
+272 EE
-280 KKSSDVEDDPA
+280 
-291 PDKPRTSNQPIKEAT
+291 
-306 PEQEAEETQK
+306 EAEDVSAEPLHFLQCH
-316 NGEQFPK
+316 
-323 GKSNRRSGEQK
+323 
-334 SQEQDSG
+334 
-341 VVTLTPVKNSKRKR
+341 SK
-355 HQGTEGTPQETPV
+355 
-368 DPLQGMDG
+368 
-376 PALRGNSREDFKT
+376 GNSREDFKT

-394 VFEPVLDSGARK
+394 VFEPLLDCGARK
-406 DPIVNSS
+406 DPVVSSS

-453 TMVISDSR
+453 TMVISNSR
-461 KKAHNV
+461 KKSHNILV
-467 LAAAGRRGIVK
+467 AAGRRGIVK

-539 LVLETASIPLRIALV
+539 LVLEALSIPLRIALV
-554 PTCPE
+554 PACPE

-592 PDEES
+592 PDEDGG
-597 MTTSHRVDGLAFL
+597 MTTAHRVDGLAFL

-635 AKGKGCQQTI
+635 AKGKGCQRTV

-659 MSYLTLSTCPA
+659 LSYLTLSTCPA

-693 AWSSAKGKRLE
+693 AWSSAKGKRSE
-704 RRISPTQVGLG
+704 KRIPPT
-715 CSLGLPSTPGQLIPV
+715 
-730 SCAGLSQ
+730 
-737 KMPCVSSQTIKNN
+737 
-750 LQSIAK
+750 
-756 AICWDR
+756 
-762 NKELQS
+762 
-768 QSVTPCSSSY
+768 
-778 NSPKKVVVKLRN
+778 
-790 TKAQILKW
+790 QILKW
-798 PELRVNGEQP
+798 PEIRANGEQLT
-808 PEILVNN
+808 EVLINN
-815 VVADP
+815 VVSDP
-820 AFTYLVVL
+820 TFTYLVVL

>member
-1 MSKITTELLLERA
+1 S
-14 VPRSTRLRKIETLNL
+14 L

-63 PNSLSLPDLRVL
+63 PNSLTLPDLRVL

-110 YKVIFLLQNLR
+110 YKVMFLLQNLR

-127 ITKLANQVRRVNSH
+127 ITKLANHVRRVNSR

-197 VKMIAEEFLASSLGL
+197 VKMIAEEFLAYSLGL
-212 ELNSDT
+212 ELNTDP
-218 ESEEKTDEKEE
+218 EPEEKMDENEE
-229 ESTKSPGE
+229 ESTESPRE
-237 DAEDVAQVTVTPSKR
+237 AAEDMSQVGDFSSYINNVTVTPSKR
-252 KRNHS
+252 KRNNS
-257 KSSPG
+257 KPGSG
-262 NKRSKTKANT
+262 NKRSKSQANT
-272 EEKAAVNP
+272 EE
-280 KKSSDVEDDPA
+280 
-291 PDKPRTSNQPIKEAT
+291 
-306 PEQEAEETQK
+306 EAEDVSAEPLHFLQCH
-316 NGEQFPK
+316 
-323 GKSNRRSGEQK
+323 
-334 SQEQDSG
+334 
-341 VVTLTPVKNSKRKR
+341 SK
-355 HQGTEGTPQETPV
+355 
-368 DPLQGMDG
+368 
-376 PALRGNSREDFKT
+376 GNSREDFKT

-394 VFEPVLDSGARK
+394 VFEPLLDCGARK
-406 DPIVNSS
+406 DPIVSSS
-413 RTVATCGGESVCLI
+413 RTVATCGGESICLI

-461 KKAHNV
+461 KKSHNI

-505 TQETHLFTAS
+505 TRETHLFTAS

-539 LVLETASIPLRIALV
+539 LVLEALSIPLRIALV
-554 PTCPE
+554 PTCPD

-567 GGCFAWNIKLD
+567 SGCFAWNIKLD

-592 PDEES
+592 PDEDGGI
-597 MTTSHRVDGLAFL
+597 TTSHRVDGLAFL
-610 NDDVVVSK
+610 NDDVIVSK

-635 AKGKGCQQTI
+635 TKGKGCQRTV
-645 SAVILAELEWSTTD
+645 SALILAELEWSMTD
-659 MSYLTLSTCPA
+659 LSYLTLSTCPA
-670 KEYVFCGDE
+670 KDYVFCGDE

-693 AWSSAKGKRLE
+693 AWSSAKGKRSDK
-704 RRISPTQVGLG
+704 RIPPT
-715 CSLGLPSTPGQLIPV
+715 
-730 SCAGLSQ
+730 
-737 KMPCVSSQTIKNN
+737 
-750 LQSIAK
+750 
-756 AICWDR
+756 
-762 NKELQS
+762 
-768 QSVTPCSSSY
+768 
-778 NSPKKVVVKLRN
+778 
-790 TKAQILKW
+790 QILKW
-798 PELRVNGEQP
+798 PELRVNGEQLT
-808 PEILVNN
+808 EVLINN
-815 VVADP
+815 VVSDP
-820 AFTYLVVL
+820 TFTYLVVL

>member
-63 PNSLSLPDLRVL
+63 PNSLTLPDLRVL

-97 TYENNVYLTLNDD
+97 TYENNALTLNDD
-110 YKVIFLLQNLR
+110 YKVMFLLQNLR

-127 ITKLANQVRRVNSH
+127 ITKLANHVRRVNSR

-162 YTAEQVKSI
+162 HTAEQVKSI
-171 KKKFLKSV
+171 KEKFLKSV

-197 VKMIAEEFLASSLGL
+197 VKMIAEEFLACSLGQ

-218 ESEEKTDEKEE
+218 EPEEKTDENEE
-229 ESTKSPGE
+229 ESTESPRE
-237 DAEDVAQVTVTPSKR
+237 AAEDTAQVTVTPSKR

-262 NKRSKTKANT
+262 NKRSKTQANT
-272 EEKAAVNP
+272 KEETEVNP
-280 KKSSDVEDDPA
+280 RKSSHVEDDPA
-291 PDKPRTSNQPIKEAT
+291 PDKPRTSNQPVKEAT
-306 PEQEAEETQK
+306 PEQEAEGTQK

-323 GKSNRRSGEQK
+323 GKNNRRSSQMTGEQK
-334 SQEQDSG
+334 SQEEDNG
-341 VVTLTPVKNSKRKR
+341 VVTLTPVKNSKRK
-355 HQGTEGTPQETPV
+355 EDVSAE
-368 DPLQGMDG
+368 PLHFLQCHSK
-376 PALRGNSREDFKT
+376 GNSREDFKT

-461 KKAHNV
+461 KKAHNI

-505 TQETHLFTAS
+505 TQKTHLFTAS

-567 GGCFAWNIKLD
+567 DGCFAWNIKLD
-578 KEQKSR
+578 KGQKSR

-610 NDDVVVSK
+610 NDDVIVSK

-635 AKGKGCQQTI
+635 AKGKGCQQTM

-670 KEYVFCGDE
+670 REYVFCGDE

-693 AWSSAKGKRLE
+693 AWGSAKGKRSE
-704 RRISPTQVGLG
+704 QQRISPT
-715 CSLGLPSTPGQLIPV
+715 
-730 SCAGLSQ
+730 
-737 KMPCVSSQTIKNN
+737 
-750 LQSIAK
+750 
-756 AICWDR
+756 
-762 NKELQS
+762 
-768 QSVTPCSSSY
+768 
-778 NSPKKVVVKLRN
+778 
-790 TKAQILKW
+790 QILKW

-808 PEILVNN
+808 SEILVNN

>member
-1 MSKITTELLLERA
+1 S
-14 VPRSTRLRKIETLNL
+14 L

-63 PNSLSLPDLRVL
+63 PSSLTLPDLRVL
-75 NCNNNKLEDVTALK
+75 NCNNNKLEDITALK

-110 YKVIFLLQNLR
+110 YKVMFLLENLR

-127 ITKLANQVRRVNSH
+127 ITKLANHVRRVNSR

-162 YTAEQVKSI
+162 HTAEQVKSI
-171 KKKFLKSV
+171 KEKFLKSV

-197 VKMIAEEFLASSLGL
+197 VKMIAEEFLACSLGL
-212 ELNSDT
+212 ELNTDA
-218 ESEEKTDEKEE
+218 EPEEKMDESEE
-229 ESTKSPGE
+229 ESTESPRE
-237 DAEDVAQVTVTPSKR
+237 AAEDVGRVTVTPSKR
-252 KRNHS
+252 KRNNS
-257 KSSPG
+257 KQGSG
-262 NKRSKTKANT
+262 NKRSKSQASTK
-272 EEKAAVNP
+272 E
-280 KKSSDVEDDPA
+280 
-291 PDKPRTSNQPIKEAT
+291 
-306 PEQEAEETQK
+306 EAEDVSAEPLHFLQCH
-316 NGEQFPK
+316 
-323 GKSNRRSGEQK
+323 
-334 SQEQDSG
+334 
-341 VVTLTPVKNSKRKR
+341 SK
-355 HQGTEGTPQETPV
+355 
-368 DPLQGMDG
+368 
-376 PALRGNSREDFKT
+376 GNSREDFKT

-394 VFEPVLDSGARK
+394 VFEPMLDCGARK
-406 DPIVNSS
+406 DPIVSSS

-461 KKAHNV
+461 KKSHNI

-505 TQETHLFTAS
+505 TRETHLFTAS

-539 LVLETASIPLRIALV
+539 LLLQALSIPLRIVLV
-554 PTCPE
+554 PTCPD

-567 GGCFAWNIKLD
+567 DSCLAWNIKLN
-578 KEQKSR
+578 KQQKSR
-584 PFEAIFQF
+584 PFEAMFQF
-592 PDEES
+592 PNEDGS

-618 SSKPGCIYLWS
+618 SSKPGCIYVWS
-629 WSRSFD
+629 WSRSFSTK
-635 AKGKGCQQTI
+635 AKGYQRTVP
-645 SAVILAELEWSTTD
+645 AVILAELEWSTTD

-670 KEYVFCGDE
+670 KGYVFCGDE
-679 KGSVWMYNLSNYTT
+679 NGSVWMYNLSSYTT
-693 AWSSAKGKRLE
+693 AWSSAKGKRSDK
-704 RRISPTQVGLG
+704 RISPT
-715 CSLGLPSTPGQLIPV
+715 
-730 SCAGLSQ
+730 
-737 KMPCVSSQTIKNN
+737 
-750 LQSIAK
+750 
-756 AICWDR
+756 
-762 NKELQS
+762 
-768 QSVTPCSSSY
+768 
-778 NSPKKVVVKLRN
+778 
-790 TKAQILKW
+790 QILKW
-798 PELRVNGEQP
+798 PELRMNGEQLS
-808 PEILVNN
+808 EVLVNN
-815 VVADP
+815 VVSDP
-820 AFTYLVVL
+820 TFTYLVVL

>member
-63 PNSLSLPDLRVL
+63 PNSLTLPDLRVL

-110 YKVIFLLQNLR
+110 YKVMFLLQNLR

-127 ITKLANQVRRVNSH
+127 ITKLANHVRRVNSR
-141 KLTSKVTAHWE
+141 KLTSKVTAHWK

-162 YTAEQVKSI
+162 YTAEQVKAI

-197 VKMIAEEFLASSLGL
+197 VKMIAEEFLAYSLGL
-212 ELNSDT
+212 ELNTDP
-218 ESEEKTDEKEE
+218 EPEEARDENEE
-229 ESTKSPGE
+229 ESTESPRE
-237 DAEDVAQVTVTPSKR
+237 AAEVVDQVVYIYDLLVTVVPSKR
-252 KRNHS
+252 KRSNS
-257 KSSPG
+257 KAGSG
-262 NKRSKTKANT
+262 NKRAKSQAKTK
-272 EEKAAVNP
+272 EAAAE
-280 KKSSDVEDDPA
+280 DV
-291 PDKPRTSNQPIKEAT
+291 S
-306 PEQEAEETQK
+306 AEPLHFLQCH
-316 NGEQFPK
+316 
-323 GKSNRRSGEQK
+323 
-334 SQEQDSG
+334 
-341 VVTLTPVKNSKRKR
+341 SK
-355 HQGTEGTPQETPV
+355 
-368 DPLQGMDG
+368 
-376 PALRGNSREDFKT
+376 GNSREDFKT

-394 VFEPVLDSGARK
+394 VFEPLLDCGARK
-406 DPIVNSS
+406 DPIVSSS

-440 ATEEFFSVAWTTL
+440 TTEEFFSVAWTTL

-461 KKAHNV
+461 KKSHNI

-505 TQETHLFTAS
+505 TRETHLFTAS

-539 LVLETASIPLRIALV
+539 LVLEALSIPLRIALV
-554 PTCPE
+554 PTCPD

-584 PFEAIFQF
+584 QEPKAGAMHLPFEVLFQF
-592 PDEES
+592 PDEDGGMS
-597 MTTSHRVDGLAFL
+597 TSHRVDGVAFL
-610 NDDVVVSK
+610 NDDIVVSK
-618 SSKPGCIYLWS
+618 SSKLGCIYLWS

-635 AKGKGCQQTI
+635 TKGKGCQRTV
-645 SAVILAELEWSTTD
+645 AAFILAELEWSTTD
-659 MSYLTLSTCPA
+659 LSYLTLSTCPA
-670 KEYVFCGDE
+670 KDYVFCGDE
-679 KGSVWMYNLSNYTT
+679 KGSVWMYNLSKYIT
-693 AWSSAKGKRLE
+693 AWSSAKGKRSDK
-704 RRISPTQVGLG
+704 RIP
-715 CSLGLPSTPGQLIPV
+715 PS
-730 SCAGLSQ
+730 
-737 KMPCVSSQTIKNN
+737 
-750 LQSIAK
+750 
-756 AICWDR
+756 
-762 NKELQS
+762 
-768 QSVTPCSSSY
+768 
-778 NSPKKVVVKLRN
+778 
-790 TKAQILKW
+790 QILQW
-798 PELRVNGEQP
+798 PELRTNSEQLT
-808 PEILVNN
+808 EVLINN
-815 VVADP
+815 VVSDP
-820 AFTYLVVL
+820 TFTYLVVL

>member
-57 NLLDKF
+57 NLLDRF
-63 PNSLSLPDLRVL
+63 PNSLTLPDLRVL

-110 YKVIFLLQNLR
+110 YKVMFLLQNLR

-127 ITKLANQVRRVNSH
+127 ITKLANHVRGVNSR

-152 KFFRDQLPEK
+152 KFFHDQLPEK
-162 YTAEQVKSI
+162 HTAEQVKSI

-197 VKMIAEEFLASSLGL
+197 VKMIAEEFLAYSLGL

-218 ESEEKTDEKEE
+218 EPEEKTDEIEE
-229 ESTKSPGE
+229 ESTESPRE
-237 DAEDVAQVTVTPSKR
+237 AAEDVAQVTVTPSKR
-252 KRNHS
+252 KRNRS
-257 KSSPG
+257 KSNLG
-262 NKRSKTKANT
+262 NKRSKTQANT
-272 EEKAAVNP
+272 EEEAAE
-280 KKSSDVEDDPA
+280 DV
-291 PDKPRTSNQPIKEAT
+291 S
-306 PEQEAEETQK
+306 AEPLHFLQCH
-316 NGEQFPK
+316 
-323 GKSNRRSGEQK
+323 
-334 SQEQDSG
+334 
-341 VVTLTPVKNSKRKR
+341 SK
-355 HQGTEGTPQETPV
+355 
-368 DPLQGMDG
+368 
-376 PALRGNSREDFKT
+376 GNSREDFKT

-406 DPIVNSS
+406 DPIVSSS

-453 TMVISDSR
+453 TMVINDSR
-461 KKAHNV
+461 KKAHNI

-539 LVLETASIPLRIALV
+539 LVLETSSIPLRIALV

-567 GGCFAWNIKLD
+567 GGCFVWNIKLD
-578 KEQKSR
+578 KGQKSR

-635 AKGKGCQQTI
+635 AKGKGSQRTM

-679 KGSVWMYNLSNYTT
+679 KGSVWMYSLSNYTPT
-693 AWSSAKGKRLE
+693 WGSAKGKRSE
-704 RRISPTQVGLG
+704 RRIAPT
-715 CSLGLPSTPGQLIPV
+715 
-730 SCAGLSQ
+730 
-737 KMPCVSSQTIKNN
+737 
-750 LQSIAK
+750 
-756 AICWDR
+756 
-762 NKELQS
+762 
-768 QSVTPCSSSY
+768 
-778 NSPKKVVVKLRN
+778 
-790 TKAQILKW
+790 QILKW
-798 PELRVNGEQP
+798 PELRVNREQP

>member
-63 PNSLSLPDLRVL
+63 PNSLTLPDLRVL

-110 YKVIFLLQNLR
+110 YKVMFLLQNLR

-127 ITKLANQVRRVNSH
+127 ITKLANHVRRVNSR

-197 VKMIAEEFLASSLGL
+197 VKMIAEEFLAYSLGL
-212 ELNSDT
+212 ELNTDP
-218 ESEEKTDEKEE
+218 EPEEKTDENEE
-229 ESTKSPGE
+229 ESTESPME
-237 DAEDVAQVTVTPSKR
+237 AAEDVGQVVFIYDPLVVVTPSKR

-257 KSSPG
+257 KPGSG
-262 NKRSKTKANT
+262 NKRSKSQANT
-272 EEKAAVNP
+272 EE
-280 KKSSDVEDDPA
+280 
-291 PDKPRTSNQPIKEAT
+291 
-306 PEQEAEETQK
+306 EAEDVSAEPLHFLQCH
-316 NGEQFPK
+316 
-323 GKSNRRSGEQK
+323 
-334 SQEQDSG
+334 
-341 VVTLTPVKNSKRKR
+341 SK
-355 HQGTEGTPQETPV
+355 
-368 DPLQGMDG
+368 
-376 PALRGNSREDFKT
+376 GNSREDFRT

-394 VFEPVLDSGARK
+394 VFEPLLDCGARK
-406 DPIVNSS
+406 DPIVSSS

-461 KKAHNV
+461 KKSHNI

-505 TQETHLFTAS
+505 TRETHLFTAS

-539 LVLETASIPLRIALV
+539 LVLEALSIPLRIALV
-554 PTCPE
+554 PTCPD

-567 GGCFAWNIKLD
+567 DGCFAWSIKLD

-584 PFEAIFQF
+584 PFEAVFQF
-592 PDEES
+592 PDEDGG

-610 NDDVVVSK
+610 NDDVIVSK

-635 AKGKGCQQTI
+635 AKGKGCQRTV

-659 MSYLTLSTCPA
+659 LSYLTLSTCPA

-693 AWSSAKGKRLE
+693 AWSSAKGKRSE
-704 RRISPTQVGLG
+704 KRIPPT
-715 CSLGLPSTPGQLIPV
+715 
-730 SCAGLSQ
+730 
-737 KMPCVSSQTIKNN
+737 
-750 LQSIAK
+750 
-756 AICWDR
+756 
-762 NKELQS
+762 
-768 QSVTPCSSSY
+768 
-778 NSPKKVVVKLRN
+778 
-790 TKAQILKW
+790 QILKW
-798 PELRVNGEQP
+798 PELRANREELTEVL
-808 PEILVNN
+808 INN
-815 VVADP
+815 VVSDP
-820 AFTYLVVL
+820 TFTYLVVL

>member
-34 KTGDLDPRLFS
+34 KAGDLDPRLFS

-97 TYENNVYLTLNDD
+97 TYENNDLTLNDD
-110 YKVIFLLQNLR
+110 YKVMFLLENLR

-127 ITKLANQVRRVNSH
+127 ITKQANHVRRVNSR
-141 KLTSKVTAHWE
+141 KLTSKVTAHWK

-162 YTAEQVKSI
+162 YTAEQVNSI
-171 KKKFLKSV
+171 KEKFLKSV
-179 QTNVVYGPSSL
+179 QTNVVHGPSSL

-197 VKMIAEEFLASSLGL
+197 VKMIAEEFLTYSLGL
-212 ELNSDT
+212 ELNTDP
-218 ESEEKTDEKEE
+218 EPEEKMDENEE
-229 ESTKSPGE
+229 ESTESPRE
-237 DAEDVAQVTVTPSKR
+237 DAEDVGQVTVTPSKR
-252 KRNHS
+252 KRNNS
-257 KSSPG
+257 KSGSR
-262 NKRSKTKANT
+262 N
-272 EEKAAVNP
+272 
-280 KKSSDVEDDPA
+280 KKSKSQANVKEDVAVSPRKSSRVQDEPA
-291 PDKPRTSNQPIKEAT
+291 PEKPRSSNQPVKEET
-306 PEQEAEETQK
+306 PEQGAEGTQR

-323 GKSNRRSGEQK
+323 GQSNRRSSQQAGEQK
-334 SQEQDSG
+334 SQEQDNG
-341 VVTLTPVKNSKRKR
+341 VFSLTPVKNS
-355 HQGTEGTPQETPV
+355 EGKEDV
-368 DPLQGMDG
+368 SAEPLHFLQCHSK
-376 PALRGNSREDFKT
+376 GNSREDFKT

-394 VFEPVLDSGARK
+394 VFEPLLDSGARK
-406 DPIVNSS
+406 DPIISSS
-413 RTVATCGGESVCLI
+413 RTVATCGGESICLI

-453 TMVISDSR
+453 TMTISDSR
-461 KKAHNV
+461 KKSHNI

-505 TQETHLFTAS
+505 ARETHLFTAS
-515 YDKRIALWDIGIPD
+515 YDKRIVLWDIGIPD

-539 LVLETASIPLRIALV
+539 LVLESLSIPLRIALV

-559 QYLLAGCE
+559 QYLVAGCE
-567 GGCFAWNIKLD
+567 NSCLAWNIKLD

-584 PFEAIFQF
+584 PFETIFQF
-592 PDEES
+592 PDEEGGL
-597 MTTSHRVDGLAFL
+597 TTAHRVDGLAFL

-629 WSRSFD
+629 WSRSYTK
-635 AKGKGCQQTI
+635 AKGCQRTV

-670 KEYVFCGDE
+670 KAFVFCGDE
-679 KGSVWMYNLSNYTT
+679 KGGVWMYNLSNYTT
-693 AWSSAKGKRLE
+693 AWSSAKGKRSDK
-704 RRISPTQVGLG
+704 RIPPT
-715 CSLGLPSTPGQLIPV
+715 
-730 SCAGLSQ
+730 
-737 KMPCVSSQTIKNN
+737 
-750 LQSIAK
+750 
-756 AICWDR
+756 
-762 NKELQS
+762 
-768 QSVTPCSSSY
+768 
-778 NSPKKVVVKLRN
+778 
-790 TKAQILKW
+790 QILKW
-798 PELRVNGEQP
+798 PELRANGEQLN
-808 PEILVNN
+808 EEVLVNN
-815 VVADP
+815 VVSDP

>member
-63 PNSLSLPDLRVL
+63 PNSLTLPDLRVL
-75 NCNNNKLEDVTALK
+75 NCNNNQLEDVTALK

-110 YKVIFLLQNLR
+110 YKVMFLLENLR

-127 ITKLANQVRRVNSH
+127 ITKLANHVRHVNSR

-171 KKKFLKSV
+171 RKKFLKSV

-197 VKMIAEEFLASSLGL
+197 VKMIAEEFLSYSLGL

-218 ESEEKTDEKEE
+218 ETEEKADENEE
-229 ESTKSPGE
+229 ESMESPRE
-237 DAEDVAQVTVTPSKR
+237 AAEDVAQVVALSLCIYDPLVTVTPSKR

-257 KSSPG
+257 KSGAG
-262 NKRSKTKANT
+262 NKRTKSQANT
-272 EEKAAVNP
+272 EEEAEVNP
-280 KKSSDVEDDPA
+280 
-291 PDKPRTSNQPIKEAT
+291 RN
-306 PEQEAEETQK
+306 AEPLHFLQCH
-316 NGEQFPK
+316 
-323 GKSNRRSGEQK
+323 
-334 SQEQDSG
+334 
-341 VVTLTPVKNSKRKR
+341 SK
-355 HQGTEGTPQETPV
+355 
-368 DPLQGMDG
+368 
-376 PALRGNSREDFKT
+376 GNSREDFKT

-406 DPIVNSS
+406 DPIVSSS

-440 ATEEFFSVAWTTL
+440 ATEEFFSIAWTTL

-461 KKAHNV
+461 KKAHNI

-539 LVLETASIPLRIALV
+539 LVLEAASIPLRIALV

-578 KEQKSR
+578 KGEKSR

-592 PDEES
+592 PDDES

-635 AKGKGCQQTI
+635 AKGKGCQRTV

-670 KEYVFCGDE
+670 KGYVFCGDE
-679 KGSVWMYNLSNYTT
+679 KGSVWMYNLSSYTT
-693 AWSSAKGKRLE
+693 AWGSPKGKRSE
-704 RRISPTQVGLG
+704 RRISP
-715 CSLGLPSTPGQLIPV
+715 
-730 SCAGLSQ
+730 
-737 KMPCVSSQTIKNN
+737 
-750 LQSIAK
+750 
-756 AICWDR
+756 
-762 NKELQS
+762 
-768 QSVTPCSSSY
+768 
-778 NSPKKVVVKLRN
+778 
-790 TKAQILKW
+790 AQILQW
-798 PELRVNGEQP
+798 PELRMNGEQP

-815 VVADP
+815 VVSDP
-820 AFTYLVVL
+820 ALTYLVVL

>member
-63 PNSLSLPDLRVL
+63 PNSLTLPDLRVL

-110 YKVIFLLQNLR
+110 YKVMFLLQNLR

-127 ITKLANQVRRVNSH
+127 ITKLASHVRRVNSR

-197 VKMIAEEFLASSLGL
+197 VKMIAEELLACSLGL
-212 ELNSDT
+212 DLSTDP
-218 ESEEKTDEKEE
+218 ESEEIMDENEE
-229 ESTKSPGE
+229 ESTESPRE
-237 DAEDVAQVTVTPSKR
+237 AAEDVVGDFSSYVNSVTVTPSKR

-257 KSSPG
+257 KPGSG
-262 NKRSKTKANT
+262 NKRSKTQANT
-272 EEKAAVNP
+272 EE
-280 KKSSDVEDDPA
+280 
-291 PDKPRTSNQPIKEAT
+291 
-306 PEQEAEETQK
+306 EAEDVSAEPLHFLQCH
-316 NGEQFPK
+316 
-323 GKSNRRSGEQK
+323 
-334 SQEQDSG
+334 
-341 VVTLTPVKNSKRKR
+341 SK
-355 HQGTEGTPQETPV
+355 
-368 DPLQGMDG
+368 
-376 PALRGNSREDFKT
+376 GNSREDFKT

-394 VFEPVLDSGARK
+394 VFEPLLDCGARK
-406 DPIVNSS
+406 DPIMSSS

-461 KKAHNV
+461 KKSHNI

-505 TQETHLFTAS
+505 TRETHLFTAS

-539 LVLETASIPLRIALV
+539 LVLEALSIPLRIALV
-554 PTCPE
+554 PTCPD

-584 PFEAIFQF
+584 PFEATFQF
-592 PDEES
+592 PDEDGG

-635 AKGKGCQQTI
+635 TKGKGCQRTI
-645 SAVILAELEWSTTD
+645 SAVILAELEWSPTD
-659 MSYLTLSTCPA
+659 LSYLTLSSCPA
-670 KEYVFCGDE
+670 KDYVFCGDE

-693 AWSSAKGKRLE
+693 AWTSAKGKRSD
-704 RRISPTQVGLG
+704 RRIPPT
-715 CSLGLPSTPGQLIPV
+715 
-730 SCAGLSQ
+730 
-737 KMPCVSSQTIKNN
+737 
-750 LQSIAK
+750 
-756 AICWDR
+756 
-762 NKELQS
+762 
-768 QSVTPCSSSY
+768 
-778 NSPKKVVVKLRN
+778 
-790 TKAQILKW
+790 QILKW
-798 PELRVNGEQP
+798 PELRENGEQLT
-808 PEILVNN
+808 EVLINN
-815 VVADP
+815 VVSDP
-820 AFTYLVVL
+820 TFTYLVVL

>member
-1 MSKITTELLLERA
+1 S
-14 VPRSTRLRKIETLNL
+14 L

-63 PNSLSLPDLRVL
+63 PNSLTLPDLRVL

-110 YKVIFLLQNLR
+110 YKVMFLLQNLR

-127 ITKLANQVRRVNSH
+127 ITKLANHVRRVNSR

-197 VKMIAEEFLASSLGL
+197 VKMIAEEFLAYSLGL

-218 ESEEKTDEKEE
+218 EPEEKMDENEE
-229 ESTKSPGE
+229 ESTESPRE
-237 DAEDVAQVTVTPSKR
+237 AAEDVAQVGDFSSYISNVTITPSKR
-252 KRNHS
+252 KRNNS

-262 NKRSKTKANT
+262 NKRSKSQANT
-272 EEKAAVNP
+272 EE
-280 KKSSDVEDDPA
+280 
-291 PDKPRTSNQPIKEAT
+291 
-306 PEQEAEETQK
+306 EAEDVSAEPLHFLQCH
-316 NGEQFPK
+316 
-323 GKSNRRSGEQK
+323 
-334 SQEQDSG
+334 
-341 VVTLTPVKNSKRKR
+341 SK
-355 HQGTEGTPQETPV
+355 
-368 DPLQGMDG
+368 
-376 PALRGNSREDFKT
+376 GNSREDFKT

-406 DPIVNSS
+406 DPIVSSS

-461 KKAHNV
+461 KKAHNI

-505 TQETHLFTAS
+505 TRETHLFTAS

-539 LVLETASIPLRIALV
+539 LLLEAVSIPLRIALV

-578 KEQKSR
+578 KGQKSR

-592 PDEES
+592 PGEES

-629 WSRSFD
+629 WSRTFE
-635 AKGKGCQQTI
+635 AKGKGCQRTV

-670 KEYVFCGDE
+670 KDYVFCGDE
-679 KGSVWMYNLSNYTT
+679 NGSVWMYNLSNYTT
-693 AWSSAKGKRLE
+693 AWGSAKGKRSE
-704 RRISPTQVGLG
+704 RRISPT
-715 CSLGLPSTPGQLIPV
+715 
-730 SCAGLSQ
+730 
-737 KMPCVSSQTIKNN
+737 
-750 LQSIAK
+750 
-756 AICWDR
+756 
-762 NKELQS
+762 
-768 QSVTPCSSSY
+768 
-778 NSPKKVVVKLRN
+778 
-790 TKAQILKW
+790 QILKW
-798 PELRVNGEQP
+798 PELRVNGQQP

-815 VVADP
+815 VVSDP

>member
-1 MSKITTELLLERA
+1 S
-14 VPRSTRLRKIETLNL
+14 L

-34 KTGDLDPRLFS
+34 ETGDLDPRLFS

-63 PNSLSLPDLRVL
+63 PNSLTLPDLRVL

-97 TYENNVYLTLNDD
+97 TYENNALTLNDD
-110 YKVIFLLQNLR
+110 YKVMFLLQNLR

-127 ITKLANQVRRVNSH
+127 ITKLANHVRRVNSR

-162 YTAEQVKSI
+162 HTAEQVKSI
-171 KKKFLKSV
+171 KEKFLKSV

-197 VKMIAEEFLASSLGL
+197 VKMIAEEFLACSLGL

-218 ESEEKTDEKEE
+218 EPEEKTDENEE
-229 ESTKSPGE
+229 ESTESPRE
-237 DAEDVAQVTVTPSKR
+237 AAEDMAQVSDFSSYIHNALSVTVTPSKR

-262 NKRSKTKANT
+262 NKRSKTQANT
-272 EEKAAVNP
+272 KEE
-280 KKSSDVEDDPA
+280 SEEDV
-291 PDKPRTSNQPIKEAT
+291 S
-306 PEQEAEETQK
+306 AEPLHFLQCH
-316 NGEQFPK
+316 
-323 GKSNRRSGEQK
+323 
-334 SQEQDSG
+334 
-341 VVTLTPVKNSKRKR
+341 SK
-355 HQGTEGTPQETPV
+355 
-368 DPLQGMDG
+368 
-376 PALRGNSREDFKT
+376 GNSREDFKT

-461 KKAHNV
+461 KKAHNI

-505 TQETHLFTAS
+505 TQKTHLFTAS

-578 KEQKSR
+578 KGQKSR

-610 NDDVVVSK
+610 NDDVIVSK

-635 AKGKGCQQTI
+635 AKGKGCQQTM

-670 KEYVFCGDE
+670 REYVFCGDE

-693 AWSSAKGKRLE
+693 AWGSAKGKRSE
-704 RRISPTQVGLG
+704 QQRISPT
-715 CSLGLPSTPGQLIPV
+715 
-730 SCAGLSQ
+730 
-737 KMPCVSSQTIKNN
+737 
-750 LQSIAK
+750 
-756 AICWDR
+756 
-762 NKELQS
+762 
-768 QSVTPCSSSY
+768 
-778 NSPKKVVVKLRN
+778 
-790 TKAQILKW
+790 QILKW

>member
-63 PNSLSLPDLRVL
+63 PNSLTLPDLRVL
-75 NCNNNKLEDVTALK
+75 NCNNNQLEDVTALK

-110 YKVIFLLQNLR
+110 YKVMFLLENLR

-127 ITKLANQVRRVNSH
+127 ITKLANHVRHVNSR

-171 KKKFLKSV
+171 RKKFLKSV

-197 VKMIAEEFLASSLGL
+197 VKMIAEEFLSYSLGL

-218 ESEEKTDEKEE
+218 EPEEKAEENEE
-229 ESTKSPGE
+229 ESTESPRE
-237 DAEDVAQVTVTPSKR
+237 AAEDVAQVGDFFSYINSILSVTVTPSKR

-257 KSSPG
+257 KSGAG
-262 NKRSKTKANT
+262 NKRSKSQADT
-272 EEKAAVNP
+272 EE
-280 KKSSDVEDDPA
+280 
-291 PDKPRTSNQPIKEAT
+291 
-306 PEQEAEETQK
+306 EAEDVSAEPLHFLQCH
-316 NGEQFPK
+316 
-323 GKSNRRSGEQK
+323 
-334 SQEQDSG
+334 
-341 VVTLTPVKNSKRKR
+341 SK
-355 HQGTEGTPQETPV
+355 
-368 DPLQGMDG
+368 
-376 PALRGNSREDFKT
+376 GNSREDFKT

-406 DPIVNSS
+406 DPIVSSS

-461 KKAHNV
+461 KKAHNI

-539 LVLETASIPLRIALV
+539 LVLEAASIPLRIALV

-567 GGCFAWNIKLD
+567 GGCFAWDIKLD
-578 KEQKSR
+578 KGEKSR

-592 PDEES
+592 PDDES

-635 AKGKGCQQTI
+635 AKGKGCQRTV

-670 KEYVFCGDE
+670 KGYVFCGDE
-679 KGSVWMYNLSNYTT
+679 KGSVWMYNLSSYTT
-693 AWSSAKGKRLE
+693 AWGSPKGKRSE
-704 RRISPTQVGLG
+704 RRISP
-715 CSLGLPSTPGQLIPV
+715 
-730 SCAGLSQ
+730 
-737 KMPCVSSQTIKNN
+737 
-750 LQSIAK
+750 
-756 AICWDR
+756 
-762 NKELQS
+762 
-768 QSVTPCSSSY
+768 
-778 NSPKKVVVKLRN
+778 
-790 TKAQILKW
+790 AQILQW

-815 VVADP
+815 VVSDP

>member
-63 PNSLSLPDLRVL
+63 PNSLTLPDLRVL

-110 YKVIFLLQNLR
+110 YKVMFLLQNLR

-127 ITKLANQVRRVNSH
+127 ITKLANHVRRVNSR

-197 VKMIAEEFLASSLGL
+197 VKMIAEEFLEYSLGL

-218 ESEEKTDEKEE
+218 EPEEKTDENEE
-229 ESTKSPGE
+229 ESTESPRE
-237 DAEDVAQVTVTPSKR
+237 AAEDVAQVVHIYDPLVTVTPSKR

-262 NKRSKTKANT
+262 SKRSKSQANT
-272 EEKAAVNP
+272 
-280 KKSSDVEDDPA
+280 
-291 PDKPRTSNQPIKEAT
+291 KE
-306 PEQEAEETQK
+306 EAEDVSAEPLHFLQCH
-316 NGEQFPK
+316 
-323 GKSNRRSGEQK
+323 
-334 SQEQDSG
+334 
-341 VVTLTPVKNSKRKR
+341 SK
-355 HQGTEGTPQETPV
+355 
-368 DPLQGMDG
+368 
-376 PALRGNSREDFKT
+376 GNSREDFKT

-406 DPIVNSS
+406 DPIVSSS

-461 KKAHNV
+461 KKAHNI

-505 TQETHLFTAS
+505 AQETHLFTAS

-539 LVLETASIPLRIALV
+539 LVLEASSIPLRLALV

-578 KEQKSR
+578 KGQKSR

-592 PDEES
+592 PDDES

-635 AKGKGCQQTI
+635 AKGNGCQRTM

-679 KGSVWMYNLSNYTT
+679 KGSVWMYNLSSHTPG
-693 AWSSAKGKRLE
+693 WGSPKGKRSE
-704 RRISPTQVGLG
+704 RRIPPT
-715 CSLGLPSTPGQLIPV
+715 
-730 SCAGLSQ
+730 
-737 KMPCVSSQTIKNN
+737 
-750 LQSIAK
+750 
-756 AICWDR
+756 
-762 NKELQS
+762 
-768 QSVTPCSSSY
+768 
-778 NSPKKVVVKLRN
+778 
-790 TKAQILKW
+790 QILKW
-798 PELRVNGEQP
+798 PELQVNGEQP

>member
-1 MSKITTELLLERA
+1 S
-14 VPRSTRLRKIETLNL
+14 L

-63 PNSLSLPDLRVL
+63 PNSLTLPDLRVL

-97 TYENNVYLTLNDD
+97 TYENNVCLTLNDD
-110 YKVIFLLQNLR
+110 YKVMFLLQNLR

-127 ITKLANQVRRVNSH
+127 ITKLANHVRRVNSR

-162 YTAEQVKSI
+162 HTAEQVKSI
-171 KKKFLKSV
+171 KKKFLTSV

-197 VKMIAEEFLASSLGL
+197 VKMIAEEFLAYSLGL

-218 ESEEKTDEKEE
+218 EPEEKTDENEE
-229 ESTKSPGE
+229 ESTESPRE
-237 DAEDVAQVTVTPSKR
+237 AAEDVAQVGDFSSYISNVTVTPSKR

-257 KSSPG
+257 KSRPG
-262 NKRSKTKANT
+262 NKRSKSQAST
-272 EEKAAVNP
+272 EE
-280 KKSSDVEDDPA
+280 
-291 PDKPRTSNQPIKEAT
+291 
-306 PEQEAEETQK
+306 EAEDVSAEPLHFLQCH
-316 NGEQFPK
+316 
-323 GKSNRRSGEQK
+323 
-334 SQEQDSG
+334 
-341 VVTLTPVKNSKRKR
+341 SK
-355 HQGTEGTPQETPV
+355 
-368 DPLQGMDG
+368 
-376 PALRGNSREDFKT
+376 GNSREDFKT

-406 DPIVNSS
+406 DPIVSSS

-453 TMVISDSR
+453 TMVLSDSR
-461 KKAHNV
+461 KKAHNI

-567 GGCFAWNIKLD
+567 DGCFAWNIKLD
-578 KEQKSR
+578 KGQKSR

-592 PDEES
+592 PDDES

-635 AKGKGCQQTI
+635 AKGKGCQRTM

-679 KGSVWMYNLSNYTT
+679 KGSVWMYNLSSYTT
-693 AWSSAKGKRLE
+693 AWGSAKGKRSE
-704 RRISPTQVGLG
+704 RRISPTQV
-715 CSLGLPSTPGQLIPV
+715 
-730 SCAGLSQ
+730 
-737 KMPCVSSQTIKNN
+737 
-750 LQSIAK
+750 
-756 AICWDR
+756 
-762 NKELQS
+762 
-768 QSVTPCSSSY
+768 
-778 NSPKKVVVKLRN
+778 
-790 TKAQILKW
+790 
-798 PELRVNGEQP
+798 
-808 PEILVNN
+808 
-815 VVADP
+815 
-820 AFTYLVVL
+820 
-828 TSVNITAIW
+828 
-837 KKS
+837 

>member
-63 PNSLSLPDLRVL
+63 PNSLTLPDLRVL

-110 YKVIFLLQNLR
+110 YKVMFLLQNLR

-127 ITKLANQVRRVNSH
+127 ITKLANHVRRVNSR

-162 YTAEQVKSI
+162 HTAEQVKSI
-171 KKKFLKSV
+171 KEKFLKSV

-197 VKMIAEEFLASSLGL
+197 VKMIAEEFLAYSLGL

-218 ESEEKTDEKEE
+218 EPEEKTDENEE
-229 ESTKSPGE
+229 ESTESPRE
-237 DAEDVAQVTVTPSKR
+237 AAEDVAQVVHIYDPLVTVTPSKR

-257 KSSPG
+257 KSSPRS
-262 NKRSKTKANT
+262 KRSKTQANT
-272 EEKAAVNP
+272 EDEAAINP
-280 KKSSDVEDDPA
+280 KKS
-291 PDKPRTSNQPIKEAT
+291 KPLHFLQCH
-306 PEQEAEETQK
+306 
-316 NGEQFPK
+316 
-323 GKSNRRSGEQK
+323 
-334 SQEQDSG
+334 
-341 VVTLTPVKNSKRKR
+341 SK
-355 HQGTEGTPQETPV
+355 
-368 DPLQGMDG
+368 
-376 PALRGNSREDFKT
+376 GNSREDFKT

-406 DPIVNSS
+406 DPIVSSS

-461 KKAHNV
+461 QKAHNI

-505 TQETHLFTAS
+505 TQETHLFSKSAS
-515 YDKRIALWDIGIPD
+515 ESL
-529 CDYNFKASQL
+529 L
-539 LVLETASIPLRIALV
+539 LVLLWEMGIHLSLARDSHTN
-554 PTCPE
+554 
-559 QYLLAGCE
+559 LLLGSGAGCSFHA
-567 GGCFAWNIKLD
+567 GCSGLGSFHPSPC
-578 KEQKSR
+578 SR

-635 AKGKGCQQTI
+635 AKGKGCQRTM

-659 MSYLTLSTCPA
+659 MSYLTLSTCPGRSTHFLA
-670 KEYVFCGDE
+670 H
-679 KGSVWMYNLSNYTT
+679 
-693 AWSSAKGKRLE
+693 A
-704 RRISPTQVGLG
+704 
-715 CSLGLPSTPGQLIPV
+715 LPSSPQEKEEPLPQAAQAPPAPQTHPV
-730 SCAGLSQ
+730 LS
-737 KMPCVSSQTIKNN
+737 P
-750 LQSIAK
+750 
-756 AICWDR
+756 
-762 NKELQS
+762 
-768 QSVTPCSSSY
+768 
-778 NSPKKVVVKLRN
+778 
-790 TKAQILKW
+790 QILQW